1 MRHRE
6 PRLTVRALRPLM
18 SGLLTLGYDPVPFLQ
33 AQGIDSDLL
42 LDPDATVPMSACVGL
57 LADGVRATGDDNLGL
72 HVAEHAEL
80 GSFDVHFYAMV
91 SSPTLGAAFE
101 RVCRYQRLIHE
112 TSQVRLETSGDRAVL
127 SHRLPGGM
135 AAPRQTAEL
144 LLGVVGTRRPRGHSA
159 RTWSPAEV
167 RFAHREPRDS
177 REHERFFGA
186 PLRFA
191 TGENALVLPAA
202 LLDLPC
208 RRTDPSL
215 LSLLDRY
222 AADRLGRPRAAT
234 FADRARAAL
243 SEELQAEHVTAHRLA
258 ARLEVSVRT
267 LHRYPGRRGNVIQA
281 APRSAAPRHRRA
293 PSQDDRVSVAEVAF
307 LVGFS
312 ELSAFHRAF
321 KRWTGRTPAAFRAE
335 RACVRTAVLV
345 SHKPSRPP
353 DRPCRRLARR
363 VNGIGRPGQCV
374 TALAR
379 STIRPDVM
387 RMTRHRKAFRQRH
400 RAQPSSG

>member
-1 MRHRE
+1 
-6 PRLTVRALRPLM
+6 M
-18 SGLLTLGYDPVPFLQ
+18 SGLMTLGYDPLPFLHTR
-33 AQGIDSDLL
+33 GIDSNML

-112 TSQVRLETSGDRAVL
+112 TSQVRLETSGDRALL

-144 LLGVVGTRRPRGHSA
+144 LLAAWVRAGRVATRTR
-159 RTWSPAEV
+159 WSPAEV
-167 RFAHREPRDS
+167 RFAHPAPSDS

-222 AADRLGRPRAAT
+222 AADRIGVPPAAT

-243 SEELQAEHVTAHRLA
+243 SEELQAGNVTAQGVA
-258 ARLEVSVRT
+258 ARLRVSIRT
-267 LHRYPGRRGNVIQA
+267 LHRSLAAEGTSYRRLLDQLRLDIA
-281 APRSAAPRHRRA
+281 ERHLI
-293 PSQDDRVSVAEVAF
+293 DDRMSVAEVAF
-307 LVGFS
+307 LLGFS
-312 ELSAFHRAF
+312 EISAFHRAF
-321 KRWTGRTPAAFRAE
+321 KRWTGRTPVTFRAE
-335 RACVRTAVLV
+335 ARL
-345 SHKPSRPP
+345 RPP
-353 DRPCRRLARR
+353 
-363 VNGIGRPGQCV
+363 
-374 TALAR
+374 
-379 STIRPDVM
+379 S
-387 RMTRHRKAFRQRH
+387 HSH
-400 RAQPSSG
+400 RA

>member
-1 MRHRE
+1 
-6 PRLTVRALRPLM
+6 M
-18 SGLLTLGYDPVPFLQ
+18 SGLMTLGYDPLPFLHTR
-33 AQGIDSDLL
+33 GIDSNML

-112 TSQVRLETSGDRAVL
+112 TSEVRLEKSADRALL
-127 SHRLPGGM
+127 SHRLPGGI

-144 LLGVVGTRRPRGHSA
+144 LLAAWVRAGRVATRTR
-159 RTWSPAEV
+159 WSPAEV
-167 RFAHREPRDS
+167 RFAHRAPRDS
-177 REHERFFGA
+177 RDHERFFGA

-222 AADRLGRPRAAT
+222 AADRLGVLPAAT

-243 SEELQAEHVTAHRLA
+243 SEELQAGNVTAQDVA
-258 ARLEVSVRT
+258 ARLRVSSRT
-267 LHRYPGRRGNVIQA
+267 LHRSLAAEGTSYRRLLDQLRLDIA
-281 APRSAAPRHRRA
+281 ERYLI
-293 PSQDDRVSVAEVAF
+293 DDRMSVAEVAC

-312 ELSAFHRAF
+312 EISAFHRAF
-321 KRWTGRTPAAFRAE
+321 KRWTGRTPVTFRAE
-335 RACVRTAVLV
+335 ARTG
-345 SHKPSRPP
+345 PP
-353 DRPCRRLARR
+353 
-363 VNGIGRPGQCV
+363 
-374 TALAR
+374 TR
-379 STIRPDVM
+379 S
-387 RMTRHRKAFRQRH
+387 H
-400 RAQPSSG
+400 RA

>member
-1 MRHRE
+1 
-6 PRLTVRALRPLM
+6 M
-18 SGLLTLGYDPVPFLQ
+18 SGLMTLGYDPVPFLHT
-33 AQGIDSDLL
+33 QGIDSDML

-57 LADGVRATGDDNLGL
+57 LDEGVRATRDDNLGL

-112 TSQVRLETSGDRAVL
+112 TSQVRLEKSGDRAVL
-127 SHRLPGGM
+127 SHRLAGGV

-144 LLGVVGTRRPRGHSA
+144 LLAAWVRAGRVATHTR
-159 RTWSPAEV
+159 WSPVEV
-167 RFAHREPRDS
+167 RFAHRAPRDL

-202 LLDLPC
+202 LFDLPC

-215 LSLLDRY
+215 LALLDRY
-222 AADRLGRPRAAT
+222 AADRLGGSGAAT

-243 SEELQAEHVTAHRLA
+243 SEELQAGNVTAHGLA
-258 ARLEVSVRT
+258 ARLKVSVRT
-267 LHRYPGRRGNVIQA
+267 LHRSLAAERTSYRRLLDQLRLDITE
-281 APRSAAPRHRRA
+281 RHLR
-293 PSQDDRVSVAEVAF
+293 DDRMSVAEIAF

-321 KRWTGRTPAAFRAE
+321 KRWTGRTPVAFRAE
-335 RACVRTAVLV
+335 
-345 SHKPSRPP
+345 
-353 DRPCRRLARR
+353 AR
-363 VNGIGRPGQCV
+363 
-374 TALAR
+374 
-379 STIRPDVM
+379 IRPHV
-387 RMTRHRKAFRQRH
+387 RSEHA
-400 RAQPSSG
+400 

>member
-1 MRHRE
+1 
-6 PRLTVRALRPLM
+6 M
-18 SGLLTLGYDPVPFLQ
+18 SGLMTLGYDPVPFLHTQ
-33 AQGIDSDLL
+33 SIDSEML

-57 LADGVRATGDDNLGL
+57 LAEGVRATGDDNLGL

-112 TSQVRLETSGDRAVL
+112 TSQVRLEKSGDRALL

-144 LLGVVGTRRPRGHSA
+144 LLAAWVRTGRVATRTRWRA
-159 RTWSPAEV
+159 AEV
-167 RFAHREPRDS
+167 RFAHRAPRDS

-191 TGENALVLPAA
+191 AGENALVLPAA

-208 RRTDPSL
+208 RHTDPSL
-215 LSLLDRY
+215 LSLLDQY
-222 AADRLGRPRAAT
+222 AADRLGGPRAAT

-243 SEELQAEHVTAHRLA
+243 SEELQAGNVTAHDLA
-258 ARLEVSVRT
+258 ARLKVSVRT
-267 LHRYPGRRGNVIQA
+267 LHRALAAERTSYRRLLDQLRLDIA
-281 APRSAAPRHRRA
+281 ERHLK
-293 PSQDDRVSVAEVAF
+293 DDRMSVAEVAF

-321 KRWTGRTPAAFRAE
+321 KRWTGRTPVTFRAE
-335 RACVRTAVLV
+335 ARMRP
-345 SHKPSRPP
+345 HSRS
-353 DRPCRRLARR
+353 D
-363 VNGIGRPGQCV
+363 
-374 TALAR
+374 
-379 STIRPDVM
+379 
-387 RMTRHRKAFRQRH
+387 HE
-400 RAQPSSG
+400 

>member
-1 MRHRE
+1 
-6 PRLTVRALRPLM
+6 M
-18 SGLLTLGYDPVPFLQ
+18 SGLMTLGYDPIPFLHTR
-33 AQGIDSDLL
+33 GIDSRML

-112 TSQVRLETSGDRAVL
+112 TSQVRLEKSGDRALL

-144 LLGVVGTRRPRGHSA
+144 LLAAWVRTGRVATRTR
-159 RTWSPAEV
+159 WSPAEV
-167 RFAHREPRDS
+167 RFAHRAPRDS

-191 TGENALVLPAA
+191 TGENALVSPAA

-222 AADRLGRPRAAT
+222 AADRLGVPPAAT

-243 SEELQAEHVTAHRLA
+243 SEELQAGNVTAQGLA
-258 ARLEVSVRT
+258 ARL
-267 LHRYPGRRGNVIQA
+267 
-281 APRSAAPRHRRA
+281 RSAFGRSIALSPLRERRTGGSSISYASTSPSAISWTIACRLPKSRFWWDSQRSA
-293 PSQDDRVSVAEVAF
+293 PSTVRSS
-307 LVGFS
+307 G
-312 ELSAFHRAF
+312 
-321 KRWTGRTPAAFRAE
+321 GR
-335 RACVRTAVLV
+335 
-345 SHKPSRPP
+345 
-353 DRPCRRLARR
+353 DARR
-363 VNGIGRPGQCV
+363 
-374 TALAR
+374 
-379 STIRPDVM
+379 
-387 RMTRHRKAFRQRH
+387 
-400 RAQPSSG
+400 

>member
-1 MRHRE
+1 MKMRRRE

-18 SGLLTLGYDPVPFLQ
+18 SGLSALGYDPVPFLQ
-33 AQGIDSDLL
+33 TQGIDGETLL
-42 LDPDATVPMSACVGL
+42 EPDATVPMSVCVGL
-57 LADGVRATGDDNLGL
+57 LADGVRVTSDDNLGL

-127 SHRLPGGM
+127 SHCLSGGLP
-135 AAPRQTAEL
+135 APRQTAEL
-144 LLGVVGTRRPRGHSA
+144 LLVSWVRAGRVATGT
-159 RTWSPAEV
+159 TWSPAEV

-177 REHERFFGA
+177 RQLERFFRA
-186 PLRFA
+186 PLRFG
-191 TGENALVLPAA
+191 TGENALVLPVA
-202 LLDLPC
+202 LLDEPC

-222 AADRLGRPRAAT
+222 AADRLDGPRAAT

-243 SEELQAEHVTAHRLA
+243 SEELLAENVTAHRLA

-267 LHRYPGRRGNVIQA
+267 LNRTLAAEGTSYKRLLDQVRLDIAGRHLV
-281 APRSAAPRHRRA
+281 
-293 PSQDDRVSVAEVAF
+293 DDRVSVAEVAF
-307 LVGFS
+307 LLGFS

-321 KRWTGRTPAAFRAE
+321 KRWTGCTPAAFRAK
-335 RACVRTAVLV
+335 ART
-345 SHKPSRPP
+345 HPHSR
-353 DRPCRRLARR
+353 
-363 VNGIGRPGQCV
+363 
-374 TALAR
+374 
-379 STIRPDVM
+379 
-387 RMTRHRKAFRQRH
+387 
-400 RAQPSSG
+400 SGA

>member
-1 MRHRE
+1 VRNRE
-6 PRLTVRALRPLM
+6 PRLTVRALRPLI
-18 SGLLTLGYDPVPFLQ
+18 SGLMTLGYDPIPFLHTR
-33 AQGIDSDLL
+33 GIDSKMLG
-42 LDPDATVPMSACVGL
+42 DPDATVPMSACVGL

-112 TSQVRLETSGDRAVL
+112 TSQVGLEKSGDRALL

-144 LLGVVGTRRPRGHSA
+144 LLAAWVRTGRVATRTR
-159 RTWSPAEV
+159 WSPAEV
-167 RFAHREPRDS
+167 RFAHRAPRDS

-222 AADRLGRPRAAT
+222 AADRLGVPRAAT

-243 SEELQAEHVTAHRLA
+243 SEELQAGNVTAQGLA
-258 ARLEVSVRT
+258 ARLRVSIRT
-267 LHRYPGRRGNVIQA
+267 LHRSLAAEGTSYRRLLDQLRLDIA
-281 APRSAAPRHRRA
+281 ERHLM
-293 PSQDDRVSVAEVAF
+293 DDRTSVAEVAF

-312 ELSAFHRAF
+312 EISAFHRAF
-321 KRWTGRTPAAFRAE
+321 KRWTGRTPVTFRAE
-335 RACVRTAVLV
+335 ARIRP
-345 SHKPSRPP
+345 PSR
-353 DRPCRRLARR
+353 
-363 VNGIGRPGQCV
+363 
-374 TALAR
+374 
-379 STIRPDVM
+379 S
-387 RMTRHRKAFRQRH
+387 H
-400 RAQPSSG
+400 RA

>member
-18 SGLLTLGYDPVPFLQ
+18 SGLNTLGYDPGPFLQ
-33 AQGIDSDLL
+33 TQGIDGEMLRE
-42 LDPDATVPMSACVGL
+42 PDATVPMSACVGL

-112 TSQVRLETSGDRAVL
+112 TSQVRLEKSGDGAVL
-127 SHRLPGGM
+127 SHRLAGGM

-144 LLGVVGTRRPRGHSA
+144 LLASWVRAGRVATGT
-159 RTWSPAEV
+159 TWTPAEV

-177 REHERFFGA
+177 RPHERFFGA
-186 PLRFA
+186 PPRFA
-191 TGENALVLPAA
+191 AGENALLVPVA

-208 RRTDPSL
+208 RRTDPAL

-222 AADRLGRPRAAT
+222 AADRLAKPPATT

-243 SEELQAEHVTAHRLA
+243 SEQLQGADVTAHRLA
-258 ARLEVSVRT
+258 VRLDISVRT
-267 LHRYPGRRGNVIQA
+267 LNRGLAAEGTSYRRLLDQLRLDIA
-281 APRSAAPRHRRA
+281 RRHLVE
-293 PSQDDRVSVAEVAF
+293 DRVSVAEVAF
-307 LVGFS
+307 LLGFS

-321 KRWTGRTPAAFRAE
+321 KRWTGCTPAAFRA
-335 RACVRTAVLV
+335 RT
-345 SHKPSRPP
+345 
-353 DRPCRRLARR
+353 RRHPHGGSLA
-363 VNGIGRPGQCV
+363 
-374 TALAR
+374 
-379 STIRPDVM
+379 
-387 RMTRHRKAFRQRH
+387 
-400 RAQPSSG
+400 